1 MKLQSLEEQWVSKF
15 LKIDSRSK
23 IGGIKPSFFM
33 AKKELKKVF
42 NLNSYEWWRNHRR
55 VVSFGL
61 FLSIFAYYLGIP
73 FYKEAKVK
81 DTCAKLNSSY
91 QITGDEAMKK
101 LNLEEIKNYNNRE
114 LANYYCERYLG
125 IK

>member
-1 MKLQSLEEQWVSKF
+1 MKNKF
-15 LKIDSRSK
+15 PQFWK
-23 IGGIKPSFFM
+23 
-33 AKKELKKVF
+33 
-42 NLNSYEWWRNHRR
+42 NHRQLITI
-55 VVSFGL
+55 GL
-61 FLSIFAYYLGIP
+61 FLSIFAFYIRSP
-73 FYKEAKVK
+73 FEKEAKVR

-101 LNLEEIKNYNNRE
+101 LNLKAIKNYNNRE

>member
-1 MKLQSLEEQWVSKF
+1 
-15 LKIDSRSK
+15 
-23 IGGIKPSFFM
+23 M
-33 AKKELKKVF
+33 AEKELKKIF

-55 VVSFGL
+55 VVTFGL
-61 FLSIFAYYLGIP
+61 FLSIFAFYLGTP

-81 DTCAKLNSSY
+81 DTCAKLNTSF
-91 QITGDEAMKK
+91 QITGDEAMKI
-101 LNLEEIKNYNNRE
+101 LNLKEIKNYNNRE

>member
-1 MKLQSLEEQWVSKF
+1 
-15 LKIDSRSK
+15 
-23 IGGIKPSFFM
+23 M

-55 VVSFGL
+55 VVTFGL
-61 FLSIFAYYLGIP
+61 FLSIFAFYLGNT
-73 FYKEAKVK
+73 FQKDAKVK
-81 DTCAKLNSSY
+81 DTCAKLNSSF

-101 LNLEEIKNYNNRE
+101 LNLKEIKNYNNRE

>member
-1 MKLQSLEEQWVSKF
+1 
-15 LKIDSRSK
+15 
-23 IGGIKPSFFM
+23 M
-33 AKKELKKVF
+33 AKKEFKKVF

-55 VVSFGL
+55 VVTFGL
-61 FLSIFAYYLGIP
+61 FLFIFTFYIKTP
-73 FYKEAKVK
+73 FDKELKVK

-91 QITGDEAMKK
+91 QITGAEAIKK
-101 LNLEEIKNYNNRE
+101 LNLKEIKNYDNRE

>member
-1 MKLQSLEEQWVSKF
+1 MENKFYQWWK
-15 LKIDSRSK
+15 
-23 IGGIKPSFFM
+23 
-33 AKKELKKVF
+33 
-42 NLNSYEWWRNHRR
+42 NHRR
-55 VVSFGL
+55 VITSCL
-61 FLSIFAYYLGIP
+61 FLSIFAFYLRIP
-73 FYKEAKVK
+73 FEKEAKVK

-101 LNLEEIKNYNNRE
+101 LNLKEIKNYSNRE

>member
-1 MKLQSLEEQWVSKF
+1 MENKFYQWWK
-15 LKIDSRSK
+15 
-23 IGGIKPSFFM
+23 
-33 AKKELKKVF
+33 
-42 NLNSYEWWRNHRR
+42 NHRR
-55 VVSFGL
+55 VVTLGF
-61 FLSIFAYYLGIP
+61 FLSIFSFYLRTP
-73 FYKEAKVK
+73 FDKEAQIK

-101 LNLEEIKNYNNRE
+101 LNLKEIKDYDNRE